1 LRVQQF
7 ELPPQGRPSSVQ
19 PEPVGSRQR
28 PGVGLPAPTVQSP
41 VQQSFG
47 PLQMSPV
54 ALQPEYA
61 GWQVF
66 PLVPVTQFVEQ
77 QSPATEQFSPSVL
90 QPPLVPA
97 GTGAQCAVA
106 SQMSEQ
112 HCEPSLHSDS
122 VPVPLGR
129 HVGPQVAPGIP
140 APVQLRL
147 QQSVFFVQAYPSRL
161 HPPPVSHWWPTGSHF
176 LLQQLSSTVQLPPSP
191 VHKGGGGS
199 TQRCVPVSHFV
210 VLQQSPSPVHAS
222 PRSAHCPMVLQ
233 VALGPVPEHVPSQ
246 QSVVRGFAGSKT
258 VQPVSPM
265 CSQTVPVATQM
276 TPLHCCEQ
284 QSPEVAHVVL
294 SG

>member
-1 LRVQQF
+1 MVVVLVAWFGSVPPQQDWVESQKSPVSRQPAVIWHTGTPLPRSTQLRLQQF

-129 HVGPQVAPGIP
+129 QIDAHVAPGIP
-140 APVQLRL
+140 APGQLRL
-147 QQSVFFVQAYPSRL
+147 QQSVSFAQAYPSRL
-161 HPPPVSHWWPTGSHF
+161 HSPPMHWWTKGS
-176 LLQQLSSTVQLPPSP
+176 Q
-191 VHKGGGGS
+191 
-199 TQRCVPVSHFV
+199 
-210 VLQQSPSPVHAS
+210 
-222 PRSAHCPMVLQ
+222 
-233 VALGPVPEHVPSQ
+233 
-246 QSVVRGFAGSKT
+246 
-258 VQPVSPM
+258 
-265 CSQTVPVATQM
+265 
-276 TPLHCCEQ
+276 
-284 QSPEVAHVVL
+284 
-294 SG
+294 